1 MAETSHES
9 ESTSSGHAA
18 SETLPINSKA
28 ASKDGKS
35 TNTSQKANR
44 GFHSYP
50 FYAPRFWHG
59 MLPRTWVNLLK
70 SGRFKVHP
78 TRLPLVLGVSAFT
91 PFNAIL
97 TGIQKLLFSTRL
109 QSAEMHGAPVF
120 IVGHWRSGTTL
131 LHELM
136 VKDERLSSPST
147 YQCFSP
153 HHFLISEWF
162 FRKFCGWLLPG
173 KRPIDNMA
181 TGWDRPQEDEFALLS
196 LGLPSPYRRMAFP
209 NQDWVDSDY
218 LDFEGV
224 DDRAIQHWLLSLRKF
239 LLAVSTSTQRPLII
253 KSPTHTGRIKWLA
266 QEFPDAK
273 FIHISRDPR
282 AIFPSTC
289 RLWKGL
295 DEVQALQRP
304 KHDGIEEYVI
314 TCLQRMYRA
323 FHEQRKSID
332 PNRIIDVRYEDL
344 TAAPVETLRSI
355 FSDLRLGDFESVQ
368 PLIESWVENE
378 HRSYQTNRH
387 KLPPEQEA
395 KIREAWAEYFETYG
409 YI

>member
-1 MAETSHES
+1 MEAKSTDRDS
-9 ESTSSGHAA
+9 ESADSRVAAGHTDGVSQRSSG
-18 SETLPINSKA
+18 
-28 ASKDGKS
+28 KS
-35 TNTSQKANR
+35 NKKQGR

-59 MLPRTWVNLLK
+59 MLPNTWLKLLA
-70 SGRFKVHP
+70 SGKFHIHP
-78 TRLPLVLGVSAFT
+78 TRFPLAFGVSATT
-91 PFNAIL
+91 PFNASL
-97 TGIQKLLFSTRL
+97 AALQKIIYSSRL
-109 QSAEMHGAPVF
+109 RSAEMHGPPVF

-162 FRKFCGWLLPG
+162 FRRFCGWLLPG

-181 TGWDRPQEDEFALLS
+181 TGWDRPQEDEFALLT

-209 NQDWVDSDY
+209 NQEPVDSNY
-218 LDFEGV
+218 LDFDGVEEGQ
-224 DDRAIQHWLLSLRKF
+224 IQDWLTSLRRF

-253 KSPTHTGRIKWLA
+253 KSPTHTGRVKWLA

-282 AIFPSTC
+282 SIFPSTC
-289 RLWKGL
+289 RLWRGL

-304 KHDGIEEYVI
+304 NHDGIEDYVVK
-314 TCLQRMYRA
+314 CLQRMYRA
-323 FHEQRKSID
+323 FHEQRQSIE
-332 PNRIIDVRYEDL
+332 PSRIIDVRYEDL
-344 TAAPVETLRSI
+344 TASPVETLKSI
-355 FSDLRLGDFESVQ
+355 YSELRLGDFDSVQ

-378 HRSYQTNRH
+378 HRSYQTNDH
-387 KLPPEQEA
+387 KLPSDQEA
-395 KIREAWAEYFETYG
+395 RIREAWSEYFETYK
-409 YI
+409 YS